1 MHMPISYILTGASDR
16 IRGPKSSDNGIV
28 RIDPWNTRTA
38 HHVQNEY
45 HSRNRPYFPFG
56 IIVVWII
63 VDSWDVLDGVAWQV
77 SVAVGN
83 AGPHA
88 RKAASVSVA
97 TNDQDGVA
105 QAIERYVLAPRNVP
119 VM

>member
-1 MHMPISYILTGASDR
+1 MANWYVSA
-16 IRGPKSSDNGIV
+16 
-28 RIDPWNTRTA
+28 
-38 HHVQNEY
+38 
-45 HSRNRPYFPFG
+45 
-56 IIVVWII
+56 
-63 VDSWDVLDGVAWQV
+63 GVAGQV

-119 VM
+119 V